1 MADEDKNSATNEN
14 VESSSREKRFFP
26 CLFCSKKFITS
37 QALGGHQNAHK
48 KERTA
53 ARRAQRAADYRLHY
67 LSSPPVIYAPN
78 MGFLSR
84 PFYINAHSGNHGVP
98 PGGNFASQFSDGF
111 GCHGAPRFDG
121 PCRGHPCFGDDDG
134 ASFLNWQDCRDRTMG
149 NGEVSSE
156 ECPMKKGQF
165 WGVDDGDSQ
174 CHHSGNDQKLDLS
187 LHL

>member
-1 MADEDKNSATNEN
+1 MADEDKSSATNEN
-14 VESSSREKRFFP
+14 VESSAREKRFFP

-53 ARRAQRAADYRLHY
+53 ARRAQRVADYRLHY

-78 MGFLSR
+78 IGLLSP

-98 PGGNFASQFSDGF
+98 PSGQFVSQFSDGF
-111 GCHGAPRFDG
+111 GSHGGPRFDDG
-121 PCRGHPCFGDDDG
+121 PCRGQPCFGDDDG
-134 ASFLNWQDCRDRTMG
+134 AGFLNWQDCRDRVVS
-149 NGEVSSE
+149 NGEFSSGGSS
-156 ECPMKKGQF
+156 MKEGQF
-165 WGVDDGDSQ
+165 WGVDDSQ
-174 CHHSGNDQKLDLS
+174 CCYSENDQNLDLS